1 MSEKTAKKQLN
12 SKNEE
17 KYFYSKDE
25 DELIVKSVLEDY
37 ERRKEERRTFDLIWQ
52 LNMNFVLG
60 NQYTSILPSGE
71 VSETEKDY
79 SWECRD
85 VYNHIAP
92 IIETRLAKLNKVRP
106 SVSVRPFSSEQSDVY
121 CAKLSKAIL
130 DFSSHKLKLNK
141 LISEATCWSEVCGT
155 AFYKIM
161 WNSALGKIIGEN
173 EYKQK
178 IYEGDVDVC
187 VCSPFEIF
195 PDSNSASDV
204 DDCASI
210 IHARIMPADEA
221 SQMFNT
227 TFTGGDKYAFTFDTN
242 SFMNG
247 FSGRSN
253 VSKLTKS
260 VKHDHVLV
268 LEKHI
273 KPTRENPNGK
283 LIIIVENKLVY
294 DGDMPFIISE
304 DGKRGYPFIRQ
315 ISVRDIGSF
324 WGGSVVERCI
334 PIQRAYNAI
343 KNRKHEYLN
352 RITGGVLA
360 VEDGSVDIDDLEDD
374 GLKPGKI
381 LVYRAGSPVPRY
393 MDTGSVPYDF
403 NREEDRL
410 LSEFITVSGVSELMR
425 DSSVPTSVTS
435 GVALSLLIEQ
445 DETRLAVTAENIR
458 ESVLA
463 LSKMILRLY
472 KQFANTKRLARIA
485 DDNGDIEV
493 YYFTGT
499 DITSQDIVLDTINE
513 LTQSPAQKR
522 SMMLEMFKLGL
533 FHDENGKLSDRTRYK
548 LLEGLGFG
556 LWDYSQDER
565 TLQVKNANFENLHFS
580 EDIRPSDIDNHKI
593 HIEEHRK
600 FMLTEE
606 AKEKGPKYLEM
617 LRKHIVSHKAML
629 LQENALNEN
638 KN

>member
-1 MSEKTAKKQLN
+1 MNKRITNKEENKEKF
-12 SKNEE
+12 
-17 KYFYSKDE
+17 FYSKED
-25 DELIVKSVLEDY
+25 DELIVESVLEDFA
-37 ERRKEERRTFDLIWQ
+37 RRKEERKTFDLIWQ

-60 NQYTSILPSGE
+60 NQYTSISPSGE
-71 VSETEKDY
+71 VSETEKEY

-121 CAKLSKAIL
+121 CAKLSNAIL
-130 DFSSHKLKLNK
+130 DYTAHKIKLNK
-141 LISEATCWSEVCGT
+141 LIADATAWSEVCGT

-161 WNSALGKIIGEN
+161 WNSALGKAIGEN
-173 EYKQK
+173 EFKQK
-178 IYEGDVDVC
+178 IFEGDVDVC

-195 PDSNSASDV
+195 PDSNSASDIE
-204 DDCASI
+204 DCSSI
-210 IHARIMPADEA
+210 IHARIMPADEVNE
-221 SQMFNT
+221 MFGTNLI
-227 TFTGGDKYAFTFDTN
+227 GSDKYAFTLDTN
-242 SFMNG
+242 SFLNG

-253 VSKLTKS
+253 ITKLTKS
-260 VKHDHVLV
+260 VKHDHCLV
-268 LEKHI
+268 IEKHI
-273 KPTRENPNGK
+273 KPTRENPNGR
-283 LIIIVENKLVY
+283 LIIIAENKLVY
-294 DGDMPFIISE
+294 DGDLPFIISE

-315 ISVRDIGSF
+315 ISVRDVGSF

-360 VEDGSVDIDDLEDD
+360 VEDGSVDIEDLEDD

-393 MDTGSVPYDF
+393 MDSGSVPYDF

-410 LSEFITVSGVSELMR
+410 LNEFITVSGVSELMR
-425 DSSVPTSVTS
+425 DSTVPTAVTS

-445 DETRLAVTAENIR
+445 DETRLAVMAENIR
-458 ESVLA
+458 DSVLA
-463 LSKMILRLY
+463 LSKMVLRLY
-472 KQFANTKRLARIA
+472 KQFANTKRLARITG
-485 DDNGDIEV
+485 DNGDIEV
-493 YYFTGT
+493 YYFTGA
-499 DITSQDIVLDTINE
+499 DITSQDVVLDTINE
-513 LTQSPAQKR
+513 LTQTPAQRR

-533 FHDENGKLSDRTRYK
+533 FHDENGKLNDRTRYK

-565 TLQVKNANFENLHFS
+565 TLQVKNANYENLHFNS
-580 EDIRPSDIDNHKI
+580 NIRPSEIDNHRI

-600 FMLTEE
+600 FMLTAE
-606 AKEKGPKYLEM
+606 AKEKGEEYLEN
-617 LRKHIVSHKAML
+617 LRKHIVAHKAML
-629 LQENALNEN
+629 MQENAINN
-638 KN
+638 QD